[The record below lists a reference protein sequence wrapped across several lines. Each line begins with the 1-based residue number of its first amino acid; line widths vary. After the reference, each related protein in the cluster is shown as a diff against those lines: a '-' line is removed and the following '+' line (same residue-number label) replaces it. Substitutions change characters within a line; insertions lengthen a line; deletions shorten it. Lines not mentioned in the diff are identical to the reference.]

1 MNLNIRISG
10 QHIEFEPNTYYASFS
25 GELEAAAS
33 ILWAMVSHLKDNSNN
48 AREFSANV
56 IRHCL
61 CAIVEWMN
69 AISYRSPELVRKCE
83 TFAPIDQIVFFFT
96 HNINGTFNHLP
107 ILFSDGSSKSF
118 ISFAI
123 ASLFLCLSTPSCQIS
138 RIYAQRAFARII
150 HAVSVDNAPTSSSGR
165 NRR

>member
-48 AREFSANV
+48 AKEFSANV

-61 CAIVEWMN
+61 RAILEWME
-69 AISYRSPELVRKCE
+69 AISYRSPELVRNLIESKAIRSKHI
-83 TFAPIDQIVFFFT
+83 F
-96 HNINGTFNHLP
+96 
-107 ILFSDGSSKSF
+107 ILCTS
-118 ISFAI
+118 AENQ
-123 ASLFLCLSTPSCQIS
+123 STN
-138 RIYAQRAFARII
+138 
-150 HAVSVDNAPTSSSGR
+150 V
-165 NRR
+165 

>member
-33 ILWAMVSHLKDNSNN
+33 ILWAMVSHLRDNSNN

-61 CAIVEWMN
+61 RAILEWME
-69 AISYRSPELVRKCE
+69 AISYRSPELVCK
-83 TFAPIDQIVFFFT
+83 ISKIVFIFNSGDFKNKLRKKYYRL
-96 HNINGTFNHLP
+96 HN
-107 ILFSDGSSKSF
+107 
-118 ISFAI
+118 
-123 ASLFLCLSTPSCQIS
+123 
-138 RIYAQRAFARII
+138 
-150 HAVSVDNAPTSSSGR
+150 
-165 NRR
+165 